1 MRNSD
6 VEILTTKKEIN
17 KKTGLKWHISMVN
30 KTAYTVDNF
39 VTYKNINEESAPC
52 RNSPYYFY
60 FYSAGSFQESARLL
74 CRYCSKTS
82 NNDNLMMHRIYKRRW
97 YNRRPFAARVR
108 ILNAATGVINYLT
121 RTFSNKNGP
130 IILSEMLET
139 HNTKY
144 R

>member
-1 MRNSD
+1 MKNLRLAGTHLIIIFFQPSLFRNQLD
-6 VEILTTKKEIN
+6 
-17 KKTGLKWHISMVN
+17 
-30 KTAYTVDNF
+30 F
-39 VTYKNINEESAPC
+39 
-52 RNSPYYFY
+52 
-60 FYSAGSFQESARLL
+60 